1 MVGPDHEASCMK
13 AAEKKAIQNYKRVA
27 VIHDWLTGMRGGE
40 VVLEAILELFPG
52 AELFTLLH
60 IPGSCSD
67 FIENRPIH
75 TSFIQK
81 FPWKA
86 RLYRHYLPFFPTA
99 IEEFDFHGFDLVIS
113 SSHCVAKSVIVPPD
127 VPHISFVHSP
137 MRYVWDMYRH
147 YFPGKGLLQR
157 LVIPFFANYLRT
169 WDAASA
175 HRVDDYVSNS
185 AFVGSRIRR
194 FYGRSATVVH
204 PPCLD
209 RAPTSREIPDPEGD
223 QREDFY
229 LVLSAL
235 VPYKRIDLA
244 VQAFNESGKRLVIAG
259 KGPEEK
265 GLRSMASG
273 NIEFLGHVERSGIQE
288 LYTKARSLIFPGVED
303 FGIVP
308 VEAQAAG
315 CPILALGRGGALET
329 VVDGKTGLFFSQES
343 AASLNDA
350 VKRREGIRFKT
361 SDFARNTARFTRDAF
376 QSGIISSIQR
386 AQKTIAG
393 SRSSSKS
400 GRLR

>member
-1 MVGPDHEASCMK
+1 MK

-60 IPGSCSD
+60 MPGSCSD

-75 TSFIQK
+75 TSFIQR
-81 FPWKA
+81 FPWKGK
-86 RLYRHYLPFFPTA
+86 LYRHYLPLFPTA

-127 VPHISFVHSP
+127 VPHVSFVHSP
-137 MRYVWDMYRH
+137 MRYVWDMYRQ
-147 YFPGKGLLQR
+147 YFPGKGVLQK

-185 AFVGSRIRR
+185 AFVGQRIRR

-209 RAPTSREIPDPEGD
+209 SAPKPGQIPDPEGN

-244 VQAFNESGKRLVIAG
+244 VRAFNESGRKLVIAG
-259 KGPEEK
+259 RGPEENRLK
-265 GLRSMASG
+265 SMAAS
-273 NIEFLGHVERSGIQE
+273 NIQFLGHVDRSGIQE
-288 LYTKARSLIFPGVED
+288 LYEKARGLIFPGVED

-315 CPILALGRGGALET
+315 CPVLALGRGGALET

-343 AASLNDA
+343 VESLNDA
-350 VKRREGIRFKT
+350 VNRRETLRFRAA
-361 SDFARNTARFTRDAF
+361 DFARNTARFTRDAF
-376 QSGIISSIQR
+376 QSGMVASIQR
-386 AQKTIAG
+386 AQRTIGRSG
-393 SRSSSKS
+393 SSVKS
-400 GRLR
+400 GRFK

>member
-1 MVGPDHEASCMK
+1 
-13 AAEKKAIQNYKRVA
+13 
-27 VIHDWLTGMRGGE
+27 MRGGE
-40 VVLEAILELFPG
+40 VVLESILRLFPG

-60 IPGSCSD
+60 LEASCSD
-67 FIENRPIH
+67 LIENRPIH
-75 TSFIQK
+75 TSFIQR

-113 SSHCVAKSVIVPPD
+113 SSHCVAKGVIVPPD

-137 MRYVWDMYRH
+137 MRYVWDMYRQ
-147 YFPGKGLLQR
+147 YFPGKGLLQK
-157 LVIPFFANYLRT
+157 LIIPFFANYLRT

-175 HRVDDYVSNS
+175 PRVDDYLSNS
-185 AFVGSRIRR
+185 AFVGKRIRR

-204 PPCLD
+204 PPCLSE
-209 RAPTSREIPDPEGD
+209 APAARSIPDPEGQ

-244 VQAFNESGKRLVIAG
+244 VQAFNESGRRLLIAG

-265 GLRSMASG
+265 RLQSMAAG
-273 NIEFLGHVERSGIQE
+273 NIEFLGHVDRAGIMD
-288 LYTKARSLIFPGVED
+288 LYSQARGLIFPGVED

-315 CPILALGRGGALET
+315 CPVIALGRGGALET
-329 VVDGKTGLFFSQES
+329 VVSGKTGLFFYEES
-343 AASLNDA
+343 AAALNRTLD
-350 VKRREGIRFKT
+350 RREGIRFKAA
-361 SDFARNTARFTRDAF
+361 DFARNVARFTEKAF
-376 QSGIISSIQR
+376 QDGILESIHR
-386 AQKTIAG
+386 ASKPGQGRKT
-393 SRSSSKS
+393 
-400 GRLR
+400 

>member
-1 MVGPDHEASCMK
+1 MKEAQKTALQS
-13 AAEKKAIQNYKRVA
+13 YKRVA

-40 VVLEAILELFPG
+40 VVLEAILEQFPD

-60 IPGSCSD
+60 VPGSCSEL
-67 FIENRPIH
+67 IEKRPIH

-81 FPWKA
+81 FPFKKK
-86 RLYRHYLPFFPTA
+86 LYRHYLPFFPTA

-127 VPHISFVHSP
+127 VAHVSFVHSP
-137 MRYVWDMYRH
+137 MRYVWDMYRQ
-147 YFPGKGLLQR
+147 YFPGKGLVQKL
-157 LVIPFFANYLRT
+157 LIPFFANYLRT

-175 HRVDDYVSNS
+175 HRVDDYMSNS
-185 AFVGSRIRR
+185 AFVANRIRR

-204 PPCLD
+204 PPCLEIAP
-209 RAPTSREIPDPEGD
+209 RAKDIPDPEGS

-244 VQAFNESGKRLVIAG
+244 VQAFNDSGRKLVIAG
-259 KGPEEK
+259 RGPEEK
-265 GLRSMASG
+265 KLRAMASP
-273 NIEFLGHVERSGIQE
+273 NIQFMGHVEHSEIRE
-288 LYTKARSLIFPGVED
+288 LYSRARGLIFPGVED

-329 VVDGKTGLFFSQES
+329 VVNNRTGVFFSEETS
-343 AASLNDA
+343 ASLNEA
-350 VKRREGIRFKT
+350 VSRRESIRFRT
-361 SDFARNTARFTRDAF
+361 ADFANSTARFTLAAF
-376 QSGIISSIQR
+376 QQGLAASIRR
-386 AQKTIAG
+386 AQKMVSG
-393 SRSSSKS
+393 SQNSQKR
-400 GRLR
+400 RIR